1 MIGVHGLKMSAVYP
15 CPVDDTNTKRD
26 NWMKH
31 EKGRKRA
38 TAEAANIIRCVNNG
52 VFPDF
57 EI

>member
-1 MIGVHGLKMSAVYP
+1 M
-15 CPVDDTNTKRD
+15 DDTNTKRD

-31 EKGRKRA
+31 EKGRERA